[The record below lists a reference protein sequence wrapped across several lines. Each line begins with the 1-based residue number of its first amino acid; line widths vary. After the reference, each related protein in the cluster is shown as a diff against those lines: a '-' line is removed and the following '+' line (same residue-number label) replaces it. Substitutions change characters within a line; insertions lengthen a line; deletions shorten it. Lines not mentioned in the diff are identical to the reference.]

1 MEREKITSLVRNA
14 LDAAEMLA
22 VDAYKKELDVDQI
35 ARMSR
40 EKLDELLEKE
50 GYSFDQVFEF
60 LRSEFIDDQD
70 DYVDEE
76 LYQLL
81 TFMDS
86 LE

>member
-1 MEREKITSLVRNA
+1 MERKHVVSVIREA
-14 LDAAEMLA
+14 LDAAEALA
-22 VDAYKKELDVDQI
+22 VDAYKNDLNVDQI

-40 EKLDELLEKE
+40 EKLDELLEKN
-50 GYSFDQVFEF
+50 GYEFDQVFEF
-60 LRSEFIDDQD
+60 LRSEFIEEED